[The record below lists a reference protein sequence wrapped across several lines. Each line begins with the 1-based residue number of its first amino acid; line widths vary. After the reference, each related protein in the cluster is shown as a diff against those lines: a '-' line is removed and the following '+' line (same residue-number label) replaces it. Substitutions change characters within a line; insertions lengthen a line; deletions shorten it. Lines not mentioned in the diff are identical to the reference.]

1 MVIEW
6 DVIIVEMSILAGII
20 YFSVYLEHWTYNRSQ
35 KKEDEKIK
43 QNITR
48 FIENDLQ
55 QRLNFINE
63 SLQYRDY
70 MPFFTDMWDA
80 VILAGKHSLLSFEL
94 FQSLQRSYS
103 WMKYYNSELE
113 SIRRN
118 HSDEKVLKE
127 LLDDVKK
134 SIENSTKEI
143 KEVEMK
149 TD

>member
-1 MVIEW
+1 
-6 DVIIVEMSILAGII
+6 
-20 YFSVYLEHWTYNRSQ
+20 
-35 KKEDEKIK
+35 
-43 QNITR
+43 
-48 FIENDLQ
+48 
-55 QRLNFINE
+55 
-63 SLQYRDY
+63 
-70 MPFFTDMWDA
+70 MWNA

-118 HSDEKVLKE
+118 HFDEKVLKE

-134 SIENSTKEI
+134 SIENSTKKI